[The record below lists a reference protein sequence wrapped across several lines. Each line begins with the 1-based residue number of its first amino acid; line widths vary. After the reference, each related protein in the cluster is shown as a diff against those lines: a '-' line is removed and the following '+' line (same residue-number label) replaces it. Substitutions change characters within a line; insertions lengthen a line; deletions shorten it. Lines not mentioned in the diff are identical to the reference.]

1 MAEVEG
7 KAGEKNLSIAAVRLA
22 ACLSSPCECL
32 GIIIFFLPPVDP
44 HLRLVYDIVQVVP
57 GT

>member
-32 GIIIFFLPPVDP
+32 GIIIFFSSSC
-44 HLRLVYDIVQVVP
+44 
-57 GT
+57 